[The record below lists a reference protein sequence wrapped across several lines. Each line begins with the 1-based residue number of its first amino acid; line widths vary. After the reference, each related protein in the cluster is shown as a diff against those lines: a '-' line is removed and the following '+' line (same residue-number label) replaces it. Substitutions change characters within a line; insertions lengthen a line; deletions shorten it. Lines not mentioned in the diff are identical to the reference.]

1 MGGNNNKAIE
11 CWSVDEVSE
20 WLTEI
25 GLGHKVDAFRENAI
39 DGKLL
44 LGTPPEEW
52 KKTLGLSNLQ
62 LRKIHRELE
71 SEKAKTVVPGVA
83 KAILVEGN
91 GDLQKQVNELTSLL
105 TSLKS
110 EMNSMLKNQGTKVV
124 RDPSSPSATQTS
136 VKIPFCT
143 ETVIHGNQ
151 AQVLT
156 VSLGPNDVIRAE
168 PGSMLHMS
176 DWINCRTKTFGQ
188 GLGRL
193 FTGNT
198 IFQAE
203 YFYEGPAGTADT
215 VTFSPDFPGQII
227 PVRLEDYS
235 GGKIICQKGSLL
247 ASANTVNLSVEFTQ
261 HLGAALFAGNGFLLQ
276 GLTGTGYAFLNAR
289 GVVIKKHLRAG
300 ERWKV
305 DTGAL
310 VGFENGVDYRV
321 EEVRGLSNVFFSGQG
336 LFNICLTGPGHIW
349 IESQPQARLVK
360 RIMEAVKAES

>member
-1 MGGNNNKAIE
+1 MGANDKAIE
-11 CWSVDEVSE
+11 SWSVDDVVE
-20 WLTEI
+20 WLTGI
-25 GLGHKVDAFRENAI
+25 GLGHKVDAFREKAI
-39 DGKLL
+39 DGKQL

-62 LRKIHRELE
+62 VRKIQRELE

-83 KAILVEGN
+83 RAILIEGN
-91 GDLQKQVNELTSLL
+91 GDLQKQVNELASLL
-105 TSLKS
+105 NSLKS
-110 EMNSMLKNQGTKVV
+110 DMNMIKNQSTEVA
-124 RDPSSPSATQTS
+124 RDPSPNATQTS
-136 VKIPFCT
+136 VKLPFCT
-143 ETVIHGNQ
+143 EAVIHGNQ
-151 AQVLT
+151 TQVLT
-156 VSLGPNDVIRAE
+156 VLLGPNDVVRAE

-188 GLGRL
+188 GFGRL

-321 EEVRGLSNVFFSGQG
+321 EEVMGLSNVFFSGQG

-349 IESQPQARLVK
+349 IESQPEARLIK

>member
-1 MGGNNNKAIE
+1 MGANDKAIE
-11 CWSVDEVSE
+11 SWSVDDVVE
-20 WLTEI
+20 WLTGI
-25 GLGHKVDAFRENAI
+25 GLGHKVDAFREKAI
-39 DGKLL
+39 DGKQL

-62 LRKIHRELE
+62 VRKIQRELE

-83 KAILVEGN
+83 RAILIEGN
-91 GDLQKQVNELTSLL
+91 GDLQKQVNELASLL
-105 TSLKS
+105 NSLKS
-110 EMNSMLKNQGTKVV
+110 DMNMIKNQSTEVA
-124 RDPSSPSATQTS
+124 RDPSPNATQTS
-136 VKIPFCT
+136 VKLPFCT
-143 ETVIHGNQ
+143 EAVIHGNQ
-151 AQVLT
+151 TQVLT
-156 VSLGPNDVIRAE
+156 VLLGPNDVVRAE

-188 GLGRL
+188 GFGRL

-321 EEVRGLSNVFFSGQG
+321 EEVMGLSNVFFSGQG

-349 IESQPQARLVK
+349 IESQPQARLIK